1 MLRGATLFDGMTAG
15 PAGVSGQS
23 WRTGTLG
30 LVVYDVAHGV
40 AATRGRAGG
49 AGVGTLIVDTG
60 QVGGTTG

>member
-1 MLRGATLFDGMTAG
+1 MRGATLFDGMTAG

-30 LVVYDVAHGV
+30 LVVDDAAHGV
-40 AATRGRAGG
+40 AAARGRAGG